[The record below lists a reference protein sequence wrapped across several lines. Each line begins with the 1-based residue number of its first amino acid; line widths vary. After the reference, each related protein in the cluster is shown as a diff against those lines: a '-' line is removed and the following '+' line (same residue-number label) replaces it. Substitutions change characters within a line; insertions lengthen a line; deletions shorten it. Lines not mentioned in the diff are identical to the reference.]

1 MIIIN
6 ELMTYE
12 SYISIIFIELDDF
25 KIKVDYEL
33 MQFYE
38 AEDLDNP

>member
-1 MIIIN
+1 
-6 ELMTYE
+6 MTYE

-38 AEDLDNP
+38 EEDLDNP

>member
-38 AEDLDNP
+38 EEDLDNP

>member
-1 MIIIN
+1 
-6 ELMTYE
+6 MTYE

-25 KIKVDYEL
+25 KIEVDYEL

-38 AEDLDNP
+38 EEYFTFCDESVCN